1 VAADSVQSP
10 KSNAQSPPTKPA
22 FSSSV
27 TGYQHHRVT
36 ASPHLRVTAPA
47 QNVLTDY
54 RAVVV
59 GGHLDWSR
67 EWVDKL
73 TAYVRNGGTVV
84 INAAQIRSVPEQ
96 LLGIHLTNATAEADS
111 ARCSTEPNEDLSG
124 QLFRYEK
131 VELKG
136 ATTLVAAANG
146 DPLVTINKIGKGSVV
161 FNALPDLLGID
172 GRITPFSAH
181 MLAHV
186 FAGATPI
193 KVSGD
198 VEYLINRNN
207 SGWVVTLINN
217 NGVNKPQQGLA
228 TVDRSASVTATV
240 SISGQPI
247 RTAVDWISD
256 KPLQVKKAP
265 DAVEVM
271 LPPGGIAVVELK

>member
-1 VAADSVQSP
+1 
-10 KSNAQSPPTKPA
+10 
-22 FSSSV
+22 
-27 TGYQHHRVT
+27 
-36 ASPHLRVTAPA
+36 
-47 QNVLTDY
+47 
-54 RAVVV
+54 
-59 GGHLDWSR
+59 
-67 EWVDKL
+67 
-73 TAYVRNGGTVV
+73 
-84 INAAQIRSVPEQ
+84 
-96 LLGIHLTNATAEADS
+96 
-111 ARCSTEPNEDLSG
+111 
-124 QLFRYEK
+124 
-131 VELKG
+131 
-136 ATTLVAAANG
+136 
-146 DPLVTINKIGKGSVV
+146 
-161 FNALPDLLGID
+161 LPDLLGID

-207 SGWVVTLINN
+207 SGWVVTLFNN